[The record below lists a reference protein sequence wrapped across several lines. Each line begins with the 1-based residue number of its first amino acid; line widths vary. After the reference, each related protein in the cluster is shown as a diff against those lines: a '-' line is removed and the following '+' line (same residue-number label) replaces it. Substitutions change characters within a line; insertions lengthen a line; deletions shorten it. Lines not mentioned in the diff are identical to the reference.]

1 MSTFKS
7 SPSGSTLLII
17 PSPNFLWYIFTP
29 ALYLDKSTFVP
40 VAFLVRLFRKLSAV
54 LNINPL
60 LFELLLA
67 AATDGSCL
75 SILYVFIFPL
85 SLLPYVQLYF
95 ESPNTLLLSCFS
107 PNALSYPSNKSL
119 GISLK
124 NLDTW
129 LQLVDPNIVRCLLHV
144 KNKYSFALVIPT

>member
-1 MSTFKS
+1 M
-7 SPSGSTLLII
+7 
-17 PSPNFLWYIFTP
+17 
-29 ALYLDKSTFVP
+29 YLDKSTFVP

-95 ESPNTLLLSCFS
+95 ESPN
-107 PNALSYPSNKSL
+107 ALSYPSNKSL